1 MCREDRGDRADLR
14 IIREH
19 LCHAPADRIGVK
31 AVSLARFGNYEVRLV
46 ELVRTRPADATPIW
60 LELYSHETQ
69 SVIDSCCRYNID
81 ETVQAAE
88 HLISIASE
96 LDEE

>member
-1 MCREDRGDRADLR
+1 M
-14 IIREH
+14 
-19 LCHAPADRIGVK
+19 
-31 AVSLARFGNYEVRLV
+31 
-46 ELVRTRPADATPIW
+46 W

-69 SVIDSCCRYNID
+69 SVIDSCCRYDID